1 MDRREVVLCLIITFC
16 FVIEASQYDDD
27 LFTACSDND
36 QVHKCSLRDNKAFM
50 CTNMIPDNPHGY
62 ESVVIKW
69 CTERL
74 NEESLNITE
83 ELFINANWTLVKRF
97 TYIKS
102 QNIGFHTII
111 GPFAFQHMSNL
122 EMVRLHVLKS
132 QLLLNRHSFCG
143 AENIKSLNFSGST
156 YLQQHFVT
164 QILFNDDCLSNLE
177 ELSLSGISLHH
188 DLDFNHEFLSLV
200 FRRPVRVLDLRFL
213 HVRNLNITT
222 VANHCERLEYL
233 YLSDSMFEHVEHG
246 LPSTRICPNLKIV
259 DVSGAQFNF
268 MKLLCMVR
276 NLRHGYATSTVKAD
290 GDFKFLVHTET
301 LIWDRLCPQSSDRTT
316 PLNIRSAKLVIETPK
331 PLRRLFIR
339 NNNIDVFDAEIEWL
353 TSDVEHIDLSN
364 NSISYLNSRFFSFGD
379 KFRHVCLSGNRL
391 SVMVTKSAADFEN
404 LFTPLVEVRYL
415 SLARNNFT
423 VLPKYS
429 FLNNTKLEVLD
440 LSFNL
445 ISNLSFSFEH
455 ISNLTLLNLSRN
467 RIDFKDP
474 HSLIPVN
481 NYIGMVKLS
490 HTNWLD
496 ISHNPL
502 TCNQSADLN
511 TITFLIKSN
520 KSFYNL
526 AETKCSS
533 ENGSL
538 IPINQETLRL
548 VEEIYKRPV
557 WNLIF
562 MAISTVIT
570 IVISVCMYKARS
582 IWLNRQLQRTEA
594 NRLELLR
601 QSAAGHEFAVFLSYS
616 SDDQYFVK
624 EHIYDQL
631 NEALQS
637 RLDINRDLVF
647 VSEMHMRAGVSIKD
661 GIRDAFARS
670 AVLLFILT
678 DSTVDSEWCIF
689 EFHEALDIGKPIV
702 IMVKDIV
709 NEDVLP
715 EQIKTFF
722 ANNTRIFWKKDD
734 NGEYMLET
742 SWDNVC
748 ESIMSAS

>member
-1 MDRREVVLCLIITFC
+1 MDTRTVVICLIISILSITK
-16 FVIEASQYDDD
+16 ASHEDDD

-36 QVHKCSLRDNKAFM
+36 QVPKCSIRDNKAFM

-69 CTERL
+69 CTNRFQ
-74 NEESLNITE
+74 EESLNITE
-83 ELFINANWTLVKRF
+83 ELFINANWTFVKSF

-111 GPFAFQHMSNL
+111 GPFAFQHMSKL

-132 QLLLNRHSFCG
+132 QLLLNRQSFCG

-156 YLQQHFVT
+156 YLEQHFVT

-222 VANHCERLEYL
+222 VANNCERLEYL
-233 YLSDSMFEHVEHG
+233 YLSDTMFENVDHG
-246 LPSTRICPNLKIV
+246 HPSTRICPNLKLV
-259 DVSGAQFNF
+259 DVSRAQFIF
-268 MKLLCMVR
+268 MKLFCMVR
-276 NLRHGYATSTVKAD
+276 NIGNATSTVKVD
-290 GDFKFLVHTET
+290 GDFKFLVHAET

-316 PLNIRSAKLVIETPK
+316 PLNIRSAKLAIETPK

-353 TSDVEHIDLSN
+353 TSDLEHIDLSN

-379 KFRHVCLSGNRL
+379 KFRHVSLSGNRL
-391 SVMVTKSAADFEN
+391 SAMVTKSAGDFEK
-404 LFTPLVEVRYL
+404 LFTPLVELRYL
-415 SLARNNFT
+415 GLARNNFT
-423 VLPKYS
+423 LLPKYS

-440 LSFNL
+440 LSYNL
-445 ISNLSFSFEH
+445 ISNVSFSFEY

-474 HSLIPVN
+474 HSLIPVS
-481 NYIGMVKLS
+481 NYIGMVKNY
-490 HTNWLD
+490 HTKWLD
-496 ISHNPL
+496 ISNNPL

-511 TITFLIKSN
+511 TISIIITSN
-520 KSFYNL
+520 SSFYNL
-526 AETKCSS
+526 AETKCIS

-538 IPINQETLRL
+538 IPINKGTLRL
-548 VEEIYKRPV
+548 VEEIYERPV
-557 WNLIF
+557 WNMIL
-562 MAISTVIT
+562 MVISTVT
-570 IVISVCMYKARS
+570 MIVMSVCVHKARN
-582 IWLNRQLQRTEA
+582 IWINGQLQRTEA

-624 EHIYDQL
+624 EYIYDKL
-631 NEALQS
+631 NEALQ
-637 RLDINRDLVF
+637 RRVDDKRDLVF
-647 VSEMHMRAGVSIKD
+647 VSEVHMRAGVSIKD

-678 DSTVDSEWCIF
+678 DSTIDSEWCVF
-689 EFHEALDIGKPIV
+689 EFHEALNIGKPIV

-709 NEDVLP
+709 NEDILP

-722 ANNTRIFWKKDD
+722 ANNTRIFWKEDE
-734 NGEYMLET
+734 NGEYRLET